1 MEKIAQPFYN
11 FQNQTNFY
19 RGKVRDVYSIGDD
32 KLVMIAS
39 NRISAFDIILPK
51 EIPHKGQVLNQIAF
65 HHLNQTKDII
75 PNWVLSSPLPYVT
88 VGYKCV
94 PYKVELVVR
103 GYLAGHAAR
112 TYKSGKRELC
122 GVTMPEG
129 MVENQKF
136 PTPIITPTTKADYGH
151 DVDISRAEI
160 ISQSIVS
167 ETHYEQLEKYSLA
180 LYQRGVELASK
191 QGLILVDTK
200 YEFGLYNGEI
210 TLMDEIH
217 TPDSSRYFVQEGF
230 EHCIANNIPPKQLSK
245 EFVRQWLMEN
255 NFAGKEGQEVPE
267 MTNEIVNSIS
277 ERYIELYEKITGV
290 DFHKETVIDDQKL
303 VNVIDAEIEICLN
316 NLK

>member
-1 MEKIAQPFYN
+1 MKFKGQTSFYK
-11 FQNQTNFY
+11 
-19 RGKVRDVYSIGDD
+19 GKVRDVYSIGE
-32 KLVMIAS
+32 KLLVMIAS
-39 NRISAFDIILPK
+39 NRISAFDVVLPK
-51 EIPHKGQVLNQIAF
+51 EIPYKGQVLNQIAF
-65 HHLNQTKDII
+65 HHLQMTNDIL
-75 PNWVLSSPLPYVT
+75 PNWLMLSPLPHVSI
-88 VGYKCV
+88 GYRCEPFKI
-94 PYKVELVVR
+94 EMVVR

-151 DVDISRAEI
+151 DIDISRAEI
-160 ISQSIVS
+160 ISKSIVS

-180 LYQRGVELASK
+180 LYQRGVELATK

-255 NFAGKEGQEVPE
+255 NFVGKEGQEVPE

-277 ERYIELYEKITGV
+277 ERYIELYEKITGI
-290 DFHKETVIDDQKL
+290 DFHKETVVDDQEL
-303 VNVIDAEIEICLN
+303 VNVIDAEIENCLN